1 METVKVMLYVLV
13 FPGFLFQSIFS
24 TYLEWVDR
32 KLYARMQNR
41 RGPLYTGWS
50 GILQPVADIVKLFA
64 KEDVTPAASDKF
76 MFNILP
82 LVALASACTAG
93 LYLPVWHLTGYNS
106 FQGDLIVMV
115 YLLAMPSFVL
125 FLAGW
130 FSVSPFSLIGATRVL
145 TQLFAYEVPFFLAL
159 LTPAVVAGSWKIAD
173 IAKYPWVSGNW
184 WVIPLQVLAFI
195 VAVLALQAKL
205 ERVPFDIPEAE
216 TEVVAG
222 PLTEYSGKKLAVFR
236 LQKDISMYAGSALIA
251 ALFLGGFGGGLYLGA
266 LQLVLKTLLVVAL
279 LSVIR
284 GACAR
289 IRIDQIVS
297 FSWRYLAPM
306 SIVQFLIVLLLKGGG
321 VI

>member
-289 IRIDQIVS
+289 IRLDQIVS

>member
-1 METVKVMLYVLV
+1 MLYVLV

-289 IRIDQIVS
+289 IRLDQIVS

>member
-216 TEVVAG
+216 TEVVPGRSPNTAARNWRC
-222 PLTEYSGKKLAVFR
+222 SGSR
-236 LQKDISMYAGSALIA
+236 RISPC
-251 ALFLGGFGGGLYLGA
+251 
-266 LQLVLKTLLVVAL
+266 TP
-279 LSVIR
+279 
-284 GACAR
+284 
-289 IRIDQIVS
+289 
-297 FSWRYLAPM
+297 APP
-306 SIVQFLIVLLLKGGG
+306 
-321 VI
+321 

>member
-13 FPGFLFQSIFS
+13 FPGFLFQMIYS

-50 GILQPVADIVKLFA
+50 GVLQPVADIVKLFA

-173 IAKYPWVSGNW
+173 IAKYPWASGNW
-184 WVIPLQVLAFI
+184 GVIPLQVLAFI

-236 LQKDISMYAGSALIA
+236 IQKDISMYAGSALIA

-284 GACAR
+284 SACAR